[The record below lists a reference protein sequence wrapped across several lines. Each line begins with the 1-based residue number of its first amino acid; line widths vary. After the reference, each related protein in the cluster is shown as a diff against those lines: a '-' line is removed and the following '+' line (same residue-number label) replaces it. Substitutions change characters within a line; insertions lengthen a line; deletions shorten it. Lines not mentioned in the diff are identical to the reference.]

1 MSFFDRLLRP
11 PPAPPADAPYRAVV
25 AEARRPDWYRLGGV
39 PDSIDGRF
47 DMVALILSLLLLR
60 LEGEAGAGQLSADVT
75 ERFVA
80 DMDGSLRQMGIGDP
94 TVGKQVGGMVAALG
108 GRIGAYRDA
117 GADDAAMRAA
127 LERNLWRGILPEAG
141 AQDWTVG
148 EVRDLQARLATLDF
162 DAIAKGQL

>member
-60 LEGEAGAGQLSADVT
+60 LEGEAGAGQLSVDVT

-127 LERNLWRGILPEAG
+127 LERNLWRGILPEA
-141 AQDWTVG
+141 ATKDWTVT
-148 EVRDLQARLATLDF
+148 EVRRLQARLATLDF